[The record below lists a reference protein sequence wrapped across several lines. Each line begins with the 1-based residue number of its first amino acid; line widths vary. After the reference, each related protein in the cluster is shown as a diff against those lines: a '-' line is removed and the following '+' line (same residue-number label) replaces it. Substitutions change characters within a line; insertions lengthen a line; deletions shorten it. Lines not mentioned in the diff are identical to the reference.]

1 MARISSEKAAKK
13 LGSIY
18 NMIIIAAA
26 RVVPGSGNAY
36 KFNNRPELIKAFNQ
50 KLHVNIASEANLAF
64 DFFIKI
70 FSAMW
75 IDMNKGK

>member
-26 RVVPGSGNAY
+26 RARELNRGDSPKIISSNKSIITAIREIEENKIGIEY
-36 KFNNRPELIKAFNQ
+36 LRKINNGHNRKSKNRNR
-50 KLHVNIASEANLAF
+50 K
-64 DFFIKI
+64 
-70 FSAMW
+70 
-75 IDMNKGK
+75 

>member
-26 RVVPGSGNAY
+26 RARELNRGDAPKIISSNKSIITAIREIEENKIGIEY
-36 KFNNRPELIKAFNQ
+36 LRKINNGHNRKAKNRNR
-50 KLHVNIASEANLAF
+50 K
-64 DFFIKI
+64 
-70 FSAMW
+70 
-75 IDMNKGK
+75 